1 MNKTLILIIMMLTS
15 AVSIMSTDL
24 YAPSLPHLAEL
35 LDTTPDWVK
44 LTLGLNA
51 MAYGIA
57 QLFFGPMSDRF
68 GRRPLMLFGVI
79 SFSLFSLLCALVDDI
94 YQLIG
99 MRVLQG
105 ISAGAGAVLVLAVIT
120 DIFPSKE
127 RIKALALYGS
137 VLALAPALAPTIGG
151 YIHVTLGWR
160 YNFYLLALVATIIS
174 IMALRYLPETNKEL
188 KKSMPVAGVLNGY
201 LGLLKDPAFVGYSL
215 LTSCALASVF
225 AFVAAGPFILINQF
239 SVATEHYGYYQLIT
253 VLFFILGS
261 WVSAMIAEKVSTRR
275 LLSCGLLLFTSGA
288 MALVLI
294 IYNQAL
300 SPTSLIVAVG
310 IMNIGLGPIFAVA
323 PSLAMN
329 TKSAPSGVAAAM
341 LGCLEMV
348 GPTLA
353 AISIGVFHDG
363 SAMPYGITVLVI
375 ALTALVLYCLVLRS
389 HDGQR
394 LLQKDNSSANSL
406 AH

>member
-35 LDTTPDWVK
+35 LDTTPEWVK

-151 YIHVTLGWR
+151 YIHVNLGWR

>member
-151 YIHVTLGWR
+151 YIHVNLGWR

>member
-1 MNKTLILIIMMLTS
+1 MLIIMMLTS

-35 LDTTPDWVK
+35 LDTTPEWVK

-151 YIHVTLGWR
+151 YIHVNLGWR

>member
-1 MNKTLILIIMMLTS
+1 MMLTS

-35 LDTTPDWVK
+35 LDTTPEWVK

-151 YIHVTLGWR
+151 YIHVNLGWR

>member
-1 MNKTLILIIMMLTS
+1 MNKTLMLIIMMLTS

-35 LDTTPDWVK
+35 LDTTPEWVK

-151 YIHVTLGWR
+151 YIHVNLGWR

>member
-24 YAPSLPHLAEL
+24 YAPSLPHLADL
-35 LDTTPDWVK
+35 LHTTPEWVK

-57 QLFFGPMSDRF
+57 QLFFGPMSDRY

-79 SFSLFSLLCALVDDI
+79 SFTVFSLLCGLVDDI

-137 VLALAPALAPTIGG
+137 ILALAPAVAPTIGG
-151 YIHVTLGWR
+151 YIHVNLGWR
-160 YNFYLLALVATIIS
+160 YNFYLLALVATVIS
-174 IMALRYLPETNKEL
+174 IMALRYLPETNKDI
-188 KKSMPVAGVLNGY
+188 KKSMPVAGVLRGY
-201 LGLLKDPAFVGYSL
+201 LALLKDRAFVGYAL

-239 SVATEHYGYYQLIT
+239 SVATEHYGYYQLLT
-253 VLFFILGS
+253 VLFFMLGS

-275 LLSCGLLLFTSGA
+275 LLSFGLLLFTLGA

-294 IYNQAL
+294 ICNQEL
-300 SPTSLIVAVG
+300 TVTSLIIAVG
-310 IMNIGLGPIFAVA
+310 IMNLGLGPIFAVA
-323 PSLAMN
+323 PSMAMN

-348 GPTLA
+348 GPTAA
-353 AISIGVFHDG
+353 AIAIGVFHDG
-363 SAMPYGITVLVI
+363 SAMPYGVTVLVI
-375 ALTALVLYCLVLRS
+375 ALVALALYFLVLRS
-389 HDGQR
+389 DNRQGQ
-394 LLQKDNSSANSL
+394 LQESESNPTNL

>member
-1 MNKTLILIIMMLTS
+1 MMLTS

-375 ALTALVLYCLVLRS
+375 ALTALALYCLVLRS

>member
-1 MNKTLILIIMMLTS
+1 MMLTS

-35 LDTTPDWVK
+35 LDTTPEWVK